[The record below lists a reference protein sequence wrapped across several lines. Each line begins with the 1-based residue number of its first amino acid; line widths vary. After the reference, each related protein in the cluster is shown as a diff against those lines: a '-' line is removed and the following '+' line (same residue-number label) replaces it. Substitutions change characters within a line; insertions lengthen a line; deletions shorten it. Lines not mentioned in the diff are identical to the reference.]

1 MRTGVK
7 MTNRDTVF
15 GTFSPSKMAEM
26 EEAYS
31 SEGNGKLASTPFHC
45 AHVAVM
51 LKQRKHQAE

>member
-1 MRTGVK
+1 
-7 MTNRDTVF
+7 MTTRETTFD
-15 GTFSPSKMAEM
+15 TFSPSKMAEM